1 MSLILNIDTATE
13 NAQVS
18 LARDGHVLVLRQ
30 NNSQKDHAAFLHTA
44 ISELVHEAAIALQ
57 ELDAVAVT
65 AGPGSYTGLRVSMAS
80 AKGICYALKK
90 PLICLSTLE
99 LLARSALLHLKGRD
113 LASPTL
119 LCPMIDARRMEVF
132 TAIYNTQ
139 LATTLSPCT
148 LILDKNSFE
157 EQLSDN
163 EILFFGSGVEK
174 WNKICDHV
182 HASFIAIFLLPEA
195 MSAFSHEYLTGKRF
209 TDLPSAE
216 PANLKAFQ
224 TVIRQ

>member
-18 LARDGHVLVLRQ
+18 LAKDGHVQVLRQ
-30 NNSQKDHAAFLHTA
+30 NNSQKDHAAFLHVA
-44 ISELVHEAAIALQ
+44 ISELLHEASIALQ
-57 ELDAVAVT
+57 ALDAVAVT
-65 AGPGSYTGLRVSMAS
+65 GGPGSYTGLRVSMAS

-99 LLARSALLHLKGRD
+99 LLARSALLHLKERG
-113 LASPTL
+113 LAASSL

-139 LATTLSPCT
+139 LVTALSPCT
-148 LILDKNSFE
+148 LILDTLSFD
-157 EQLSDN
+157 EQLSQND
-163 EILFFGSGVEK
+163 ILFFGSGAEK

-182 HASFIAIFLLPEA
+182 RASFTTVSPLPEA
-195 MSAFSHEYLTGKRF
+195 MSAFSEEYYKGNRF
-209 TDLPSAE
+209 AELASCE
-216 PANLKAFQ
+216 PAYLKAFQ
-224 TVIRQ
+224 TVKKW